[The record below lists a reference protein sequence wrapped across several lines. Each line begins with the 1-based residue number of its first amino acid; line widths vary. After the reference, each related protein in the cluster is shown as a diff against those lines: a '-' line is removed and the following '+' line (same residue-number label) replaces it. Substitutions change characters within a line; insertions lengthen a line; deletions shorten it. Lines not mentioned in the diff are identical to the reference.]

1 IGGALHLVRCDPAAR
16 HRAGAGG
23 AASVSEPGALGWR
36 VHLGAHPDVVLA
48 GVSVDLF
55 HQLARLVG
63 KPRAGCWFLQGH
75 DAPPDR
81 RGRQSPAMVASIKVK
96 PSKQAMCL
104 LRAALPLLRYNGLE
118 TIATAWQGA

>member
-1 IGGALHLVRCDPAAR
+1 
-16 HRAGAGG
+16 
-23 AASVSEPGALGWR
+23 
-36 VHLGAHPDVVLA
+36 
-48 GVSVDLF
+48 
-55 HQLARLVG
+55 
-63 KPRAGCWFLQGH
+63 H

-118 TIATAWQGA
+118 TIATAWQGALSPPHVCVFAKGVRHSPFQEIGGPFGKCLRLLDVGDVPGAFERHEL